1 LSFLFFQKQGE
12 KKMMELNEQAAVD
25 TVGGNFWT
33 GLGCGFGIVASIAA
47 PTPLTIVPTI
57 AACGDAIFG

>member
-1 LSFLFFQKQGE
+1 
-12 KKMMELNEQAAVD
+12 MMELNEQAAVD

>member
-1 LSFLFFQKQGE
+1 
-12 KKMMELNEQAAVD
+12 MMELNEQAAVE

-33 GLGCGFGIVASIAA
+33 GLGCGFGIVASVVA